1 MVGNYFLWIRQNRTK
16 RSTKR
21 GEKIMLTGNLLWV
34 LIGAILLGVAAGL
47 NGTFA
52 FLQKQSL
59 VGDAA
64 AHAALP
70 GIAIAYLVFQQK
82 DLPIL
87 MLGAAITSALAVYMI
102 QWIVGNSKLKADAA
116 IGFVLSVFFG
126 IGIVLLTIVNQS
138 GTGNQSGLND
148 FIFGKAATMAKSDLV
163 WLSSSALLIIL
174 MCLLFFK
181 EWKLMIFD
189 PVFAKGIGLPVER
202 LRVLLTALTVLT
214 IVTGIQAVGVILMA
228 AMLIIPAAA
237 ARFWSN
243 HLGIILVTS
252 AFFGALSGALGTL
265 ISSFRT
271 GLSTGPIIVLC
282 AASLFLISYFFAPTR
297 GFLSKSLKKKA
308 FKQKNV
314 VKEATNH
321 E

>member
-1 MVGNYFLWIRQNRTK
+1 
-16 RSTKR
+16 
-21 GEKIMLTGNLLWV
+21 MLTGNLLWV
-34 LIGAILLGVAAGL
+34 LAGAILLGIAAGL

-70 GIAIAYLVFQQK
+70 GIALAYLIFEKK

-87 MLGAAITSALAVYMI
+87 MLGAAITAALSVYLI
-102 QWIVGNSKLKADAA
+102 QWIVNHSKLKADAA
-116 IGFVLSVFFG
+116 IGLILSVFFG
-126 IGIVLLTIVNQS
+126 VGIVLITIVNQG

-148 FIFGKAATMAKSDLV
+148 FIFGKAATMAKSDLI
-163 WLSSSALLIIL
+163 WLSSSAILIIL
-174 MCLLFFK
+174 TCLLFFK

-189 PVFAKGIGLPVER
+189 PIFAKGIGLPVER
-202 LRVLLTALTVLT
+202 LRILLTALTVLT

-237 ARFWSN
+237 ARFWSS
-243 HLGIILVTS
+243 HLGIILLTS
-252 AFFGALSGALGTL
+252 AFFGALSGALGTM
-265 ISSFRT
+265 ISSLRT
-271 GLSTGPIIVLC
+271 GLSTGPIIVLV
-282 AASLFLISYFFAPTR
+282 AATLFILSYSFAPNRGLISK
-297 GFLSKSLKKKA
+297 LHKKRA
-308 FKQKNV
+308 FKRQRIVNEV
-314 VKEATNH
+314 TSH

>member
-1 MVGNYFLWIRQNRTK
+1 MI
-16 RSTKR
+16 
-21 GEKIMLTGNLLWV
+21 TGNLLWV
-34 LIGAILLGVAAGL
+34 LAGAILLGIAAGL

-70 GIAIAYLVFQQK
+70 GIAIAYLILQQK

-87 MLGAAITSALAVYMI
+87 MLGAAITSAIAVYTI
-102 QWIVGNSKLKADAA
+102 QWIVSQSKLKADAA
-116 IGFVLSVFFG
+116 IGLVLSVFFG
-126 IGIVLLTIVNQS
+126 IGIVLITLVNQS
-138 GTGNQSGLND
+138 GAGNQSGLND
-148 FIFGKAATMAKSDLV
+148 FIFGKAATLAKSDLI
-163 WLSSSALLIIL
+163 WLSGSAMLIIF

-202 LRVLLTALTVLT
+202 LRILLTALTVLT

-237 ARFWSN
+237 ARFWSS

-265 ISSFRT
+265 ISSLRT
-271 GLSTGPIIVLC
+271 GLSTGPIIVLS
-282 AASLFLISYFFAPTR
+282 ASLLFLISYFFAPTR
-297 GFLSKSLKKKA
+297 GLLSKSRKKKA
-308 FKQKNV
+308 FKQPTIAR
-314 VKEATNH
+314 EAMEN

>member
-1 MVGNYFLWIRQNRTK
+1 MI
-16 RSTKR
+16 
-21 GEKIMLTGNLLWV
+21 TGNLLWV
-34 LIGAILLGVAAGL
+34 LIGTILLGIAAGL

-70 GIAIAYLVFQQK
+70 GIAIAYLLFQSK
-82 DLPIL
+82 NLPLL
-87 MLGAAITSALAVYMI
+87 MLGAAVTATLAVYVI
-102 QWIVGNSKLKADAA
+102 QWIIQYSKLKADAA
-116 IGFVLSVFFG
+116 IGLVLSVFFG
-126 IGIVLLTIVNQS
+126 IGIVLITIVNQS
-138 GTGNQSGLND
+138 STGNQSGLND
-148 FIFGKAATMAKSDLV
+148 FIFGKAATMSKSDLI
-163 WLSSSALLIIL
+163 WLSGSAVLISS

-202 LRVLLTALTVLT
+202 LRSLLTALTVLT

-237 ARFWSN
+237 ARFWSS
-243 HLGIILVTS
+243 HLGVVLVTS
-252 AFFGALSGALGTL
+252 AFFGALSGALGTF
-265 ISSFRT
+265 ISSLKT

-282 AASLFLISYFFAPTR
+282 AASFFLLSYFFAPNR
-297 GFLSKSLKKKA
+297 GLVSKYRKKLA
-308 FKQKNV
+308 FKGSKIAQEV
-314 VKEATNH
+314 TSH

>member
-1 MVGNYFLWIRQNRTK
+1 
-16 RSTKR
+16 
-21 GEKIMLTGNLLWV
+21 MLSGNLLWV
-34 LIGAILLGVAAGL
+34 LTGAILLGVAAGL

-70 GIAIAYLVFQQK
+70 GIALAYLIFEKK

-87 MLGAAITSALAVYMI
+87 MIGAAITAALSVYMI
-102 QWIVGNSKLKADAA
+102 QWIVNHSKLKADAA
-116 IGFVLSVFFG
+116 IGLILSVFFG
-126 IGIVLLTIVNQS
+126 IGIVLITIVNQS

-148 FIFGKAATMAKSDLV
+148 FIFGKAATMAKSDLI
-163 WLSSSALLIIL
+163 WLSGSAILIIL

-189 PVFAKGIGLPVER
+189 PIFAKGIGLPVER
-202 LRVLLTALTVLT
+202 LRTLLTALTVLT

-237 ARFWSN
+237 ARFWSS

-252 AFFGALSGALGTL
+252 AFFGALSGALGTM
-265 ISSFRT
+265 ISSLRT
-271 GLSTGPIIVLC
+271 GLSTGPIIVLV
-282 AASLFLISYFFAPTR
+282 AAALFLISYFLAPTR
-297 GFLSKSLKKKA
+297 GLLSKIRKKRT
-308 FKQKNV
+308 FKRQRIAQEVTSN
-314 VKEATNH
+314 E
-321 E
+321 

>member
-1 MVGNYFLWIRQNRTK
+1 
-16 RSTKR
+16 
-21 GEKIMLTGNLLWV
+21 MLTGNLLWV
-34 LIGAILLGVAAGL
+34 LAGAILLGIAAGL

-70 GIAIAYLVFQQK
+70 GIALAYLIFEKK

-87 MLGAAITSALAVYMI
+87 MLGAAITAALSVYMI
-102 QWIVGNSKLKADAA
+102 QWIVSHSKLKADAA
-116 IGFVLSVFFG
+116 IGLILSVFFG
-126 IGIVLLTIVNQS
+126 IGIVLITIVNQS

-148 FIFGKAATMAKSDLV
+148 FIFGKAATMAKSDLI
-163 WLSSSALLIIL
+163 WLSSSAILIIL

-189 PVFAKGIGLPVER
+189 PIFAKGIGLPVER
-202 LRVLLTALTVLT
+202 LRILLTALTVLT

-237 ARFWSN
+237 ARFWSS

-252 AFFGALSGALGTL
+252 AFFVALSGALGTM
-265 ISSFRT
+265 ISSLRI
-271 GLSTGPIIVLC
+271 GLSTGPIIVLV
-282 AASLFLISYFFAPTR
+282 AATLFSLSYFFAPNR
-297 GFLSKSLKKKA
+297 GLISKLHKKRA
-308 FKQKNV
+308 FKRQRIVNEV
-314 VKEATNH
+314 TTH

>member
-1 MVGNYFLWIRQNRTK
+1 
-16 RSTKR
+16 
-21 GEKIMLTGNLLWV
+21 MLSGNLLWV
-34 LIGAILLGVAAGL
+34 LAGAILLGIAAGL

-52 FLQKQSL
+52 YLQKQSL

-70 GIAIAYLVFQQK
+70 GIALAYLIFEKK

-87 MLGAAITSALAVYMI
+87 MIGAAITATLSVYMI
-102 QWIVGNSKLKADAA
+102 QWIVNHSKLKADAA
-116 IGFVLSVFFG
+116 IGLILSVFFG

-148 FIFGKAATMAKSDLV
+148 FIFGKAATMAKSDLI
-163 WLSSSALLIIL
+163 WLSGSALLIIL

-189 PVFAKGIGLPVER
+189 PIFAKGTCLPIEC
-202 LRVLLTALTVLT
+202 LRILLTALTVLT

-237 ARFWSN
+237 ARFWSS
-243 HLGIILVTS
+243 HLGVILVTS
-252 AFFGALSGALGTL
+252 AFFGALSGALGTM
-265 ISSFRT
+265 ISSLRT
-271 GLSTGPIIVLC
+271 GLSTGPLIVLA

-297 GFLSKSLKKKA
+297 GLLSKLRKKRN
-308 FKQKNV
+308 FKQQRV
-314 VKEATNH
+314 AREVTNH

>member
-1 MVGNYFLWIRQNRTK
+1 
-16 RSTKR
+16 
-21 GEKIMLTGNLLWV
+21 MLSGNLLWV
-34 LIGAILLGVAAGL
+34 LAGAILLGIAAGL

-70 GIAIAYLVFQQK
+70 GIALAYLIFEKK

-87 MLGAAITSALAVYMI
+87 MIGAAITATLSVYMI
-102 QWIVGNSKLKADAA
+102 QWIVNHSKLKADAA
-116 IGFVLSVFFG
+116 IGLILSVFFG
-126 IGIVLLTIVNQS
+126 IGIVLITIVNQS

-148 FIFGKAATMAKSDLV
+148 FIFGKAATMAKSDLI
-163 WLSSSALLIIL
+163 WLSGSALLIIA

-189 PVFAKGIGLPVER
+189 PVFAKGIGLPIER
-202 LRVLLTALTVLT
+202 LRILLTALTVLT

-237 ARFWSN
+237 ARFWSS
-243 HLGIILVTS
+243 HLGVILVTS
-252 AFFGALSGALGTL
+252 AFFGALSGALGTM
-265 ISSFRT
+265 ISSLRT
-271 GLSTGPIIVLC
+271 GLSTGPIIVLA

-297 GFLSKSLKKKA
+297 GLLSKLRKKRI
-308 FKQKNV
+308 FKQQRV
-314 VKEATNH
+314 AREVTNH

>member
-1 MVGNYFLWIRQNRTK
+1 
-16 RSTKR
+16 
-21 GEKIMLTGNLLWV
+21 MLSGNLLWV
-34 LIGAILLGVAAGL
+34 LTGAILLGVAAGL

-70 GIAIAYLVFQQK
+70 GIALAYLIFEKK

-87 MLGAAITSALAVYMI
+87 MIGAAITAALSVYMI
-102 QWIVGNSKLKADAA
+102 QWIVNHSKLKADAA
-116 IGFVLSVFFG
+116 IGLILSVFFG
-126 IGIVLLTIVNQS
+126 IGIVLITIVNQS

-148 FIFGKAATMAKSDLV
+148 FIFGKAATMAKSDLI
-163 WLSSSALLIIL
+163 WLSGSAVLIIL

-189 PVFAKGIGLPVER
+189 PIFAKGIGLPVER
-202 LRVLLTALTVLT
+202 LRTLLTALTVLT

-237 ARFWSN
+237 ARFWSS
-243 HLGIILVTS
+243 HLAIILVTS
-252 AFFGALSGALGTL
+252 AFFGALSGALGTM
-265 ISSFRT
+265 ISSLRT
-271 GLSTGPIIVLC
+271 GLSTGPIIVLV
-282 AASLFLISYFFAPTR
+282 AAALFLISYFLAPTR
-297 GFLSKSLKKKA
+297 GLLSKIRKKRS
-308 FKQKNV
+308 FKRQRIAQEVTSN
-314 VKEATNH
+314 E
-321 E
+321 

>member
-1 MVGNYFLWIRQNRTK
+1 
-16 RSTKR
+16 
-21 GEKIMLTGNLLWV
+21 MLTGNLLWV
-34 LIGAILLGVAAGL
+34 LLGAILLGIAAGL

-70 GIAIAYLVFQQK
+70 GIALAYLIFQQK
-82 DLPIL
+82 ELPLL

-102 QWIVGNSKLKADAA
+102 QLIVSHSKLKADAA
-116 IGFVLSVFFG
+116 TGLVLSVFFG
-126 IGIVLLTIVNQS
+126 FGIVLITLVNQS
-138 GTGNQSGLND
+138 GSGNQSGLND

-163 WLSSSALLIIL
+163 WLSGSALLIIV

-202 LRVLLTALTVLT
+202 LRILLTALTVLT

-228 AMLIIPAAA
+228 AMLIVPAAA

-243 HLGIILVTS
+243 HLGIVLITS
-252 AFFGALSGALGTL
+252 ALFGALSGGLGTV
-265 ISSFRT
+265 ISSLRV
-271 GLSTGPIIVLC
+271 GLSTGPIIVLS
-282 AASLFLISYFFAPTR
+282 ASCLFLLSYFFAPSR
-297 GFLSKSLKKKA
+297 GLFSKLRKKKE
-308 FKQKNV
+308 FKQY
-314 VKEATNH
+314 KEMQEASWH

>member
-1 MVGNYFLWIRQNRTK
+1 
-16 RSTKR
+16 
-21 GEKIMLTGNLLWV
+21 MLTGNLLWV
-34 LIGAILLGVAAGL
+34 LAGAILLGIAAGL

-70 GIAIAYLVFQQK
+70 GIALAYLIFEKK

-87 MLGAAITSALAVYMI
+87 MLGAAITAALSVYMI
-102 QWIVGNSKLKADAA
+102 QWIVSHSKLKADAA
-116 IGFVLSVFFG
+116 IGLILSVFFG
-126 IGIVLLTIVNQS
+126 IGIVLITIVNQS

-148 FIFGKAATMAKSDLV
+148 FIFGKAATMAKSDLI
-163 WLSSSALLIIL
+163 WLSSSAILIIL

-189 PVFAKGIGLPVER
+189 PIFAKGIGLPVER
-202 LRVLLTALTVLT
+202 LRILLTALTVLT

-237 ARFWSN
+237 ARFWSS

-252 AFFGALSGALGTL
+252 AFFGALSGALGTM
-265 ISSFRT
+265 ISSLRI
-271 GLSTGPIIVLC
+271 GLSTGPIIVLV
-282 AASLFLISYFFAPTR
+282 AATLFSLSYFFAPNR
-297 GFLSKSLKKKA
+297 GLISKLHKKRA
-308 FKQKNV
+308 FKRQRIVNEV
-314 VKEATNH
+314 TTH

>member
-1 MVGNYFLWIRQNRTK
+1 MI
-16 RSTKR
+16 
-21 GEKIMLTGNLLWV
+21 TGNLLWV
-34 LIGAILLGVAAGL
+34 LVGTILLGIAAGL

-70 GIAIAYLVFQQK
+70 GIALSFLLFQAK
-82 DLPIL
+82 DLPLL
-87 MLGAAITSALAVYMI
+87 MLGAAITATLSVYVI
-102 QWIVGNSKLKADAA
+102 QWIIQYSKIKADAA
-116 IGFVLSVFFG
+116 IGLVLSVFFG
-126 IGIVLLTIVNQS
+126 IGIVLLTIVNHS
-138 GTGNQSGLND
+138 STGNQSGLND
-148 FIFGKAATMAKSDLV
+148 FIFGKAATMAKTDLI
-163 WLSSSALLIIL
+163 WLSGSACLIISL
-174 MCLLFFK
+174 CFLFFK

-189 PVFAKGIGLPVER
+189 PIFAKGIGMPVER
-202 LRVLLTALTVLT
+202 LRSILTALTVLT

-252 AFFGALSGALGTL
+252 AFFGGLSGALGTFV
-265 ISSFRT
+265 SSLKT

-282 AASLFLISYFFAPTR
+282 AASLFLLSYFFAPNR
-297 GFLSKSLKKKA
+297 GLISKYRKKLA
-308 FKQKNV
+308 FKQRKHTIEV
-314 VKEATNH
+314 TSH

>member
-1 MVGNYFLWIRQNRTK
+1 
-16 RSTKR
+16 
-21 GEKIMLTGNLLWV
+21 MLSGNLLWV
-34 LIGAILLGVAAGL
+34 LTGAILLGVAAGL

-70 GIAIAYLVFQQK
+70 GIALAYLIFEKK

-87 MLGAAITSALAVYMI
+87 MIGAAITAALSVYMI
-102 QWIVGNSKLKADAA
+102 QWIVNHSKLKADAA
-116 IGFVLSVFFG
+116 IGLILSVFFG
-126 IGIVLLTIVNQS
+126 IGIVLITIVNQS

-148 FIFGKAATMAKSDLV
+148 FIFGKAATMAKSDLI
-163 WLSSSALLIIL
+163 WLSGSAILIIL

-189 PVFAKGIGLPVER
+189 PIFAKGIGLPVER
-202 LRVLLTALTVLT
+202 LRTLLTALTVLT

-237 ARFWSN
+237 ARFWSS
-243 HLGIILVTS
+243 HLGTILVTS
-252 AFFGALSGALGTL
+252 AFFGALSGALGTM
-265 ISSFRT
+265 ISSLRT
-271 GLSTGPIIVLC
+271 GLSTGPIIVLV
-282 AASLFLISYFFAPTR
+282 AAALFLISYFLAPTR
-297 GFLSKSLKKKA
+297 GLLSKIRKKRT
-308 FKQKNV
+308 FKRQRIAQEVTSN
-314 VKEATNH
+314 E
-321 E
+321 

>member
-1 MVGNYFLWIRQNRTK
+1 
-16 RSTKR
+16 
-21 GEKIMLTGNLLWV
+21 MLSGNLLWV
-34 LIGAILLGVAAGL
+34 LTGAILLGVAAGL

-70 GIAIAYLVFQQK
+70 GIALAYLIFEKK

-87 MLGAAITSALAVYMI
+87 MIGAAITAALSVYMI
-102 QWIVGNSKLKADAA
+102 QWIVNHSKLKADAA
-116 IGFVLSVFFG
+116 IGLILSVFFG
-126 IGIVLLTIVNQS
+126 IGIVLITIVNQS

-148 FIFGKAATMAKSDLV
+148 FIFGKAATMAKSDLI
-163 WLSSSALLIIL
+163 WLSGSAVLIIL

-189 PVFAKGIGLPVER
+189 PIFAKGIGLPVER
-202 LRVLLTALTVLT
+202 LRTLLTALTVLT

-237 ARFWSN
+237 ARFWSS

-252 AFFGALSGALGTL
+252 AFFGALSGALGTM
-265 ISSFRT
+265 ISSIRT
-271 GLSTGPIIVLC
+271 GLSTGPIIVLV
-282 AASLFLISYFFAPTR
+282 AAALFLISYFLAPTR
-297 GFLSKSLKKKA
+297 GLLSKIRKKRS
-308 FKQKNV
+308 FKRQRIAQEVTSN
-314 VKEATNH
+314 E
-321 E
+321 

>member
-1 MVGNYFLWIRQNRTK
+1 
-16 RSTKR
+16 
-21 GEKIMLTGNLLWV
+21 MLSGNLLWV
-34 LIGAILLGVAAGL
+34 LTGAILLGVAAGL

-70 GIAIAYLVFQQK
+70 GIALAYLIFEKK

-87 MLGAAITSALAVYMI
+87 MIGAAITAALSVYMI
-102 QWIVGNSKLKADAA
+102 QWIVNHSKLKADAA
-116 IGFVLSVFFG
+116 IGLILSVFFG
-126 IGIVLLTIVNQS
+126 IGIVLITIVNQS

-148 FIFGKAATMAKSDLV
+148 FIFGKAATMAKSDLI
-163 WLSSSALLIIL
+163 WLSGSAVLIIL

-189 PVFAKGIGLPVER
+189 PIFAKGIGLPVER
-202 LRVLLTALTVLT
+202 LRTLLTALTVLT

-237 ARFWSN
+237 ARFWSS
-243 HLGIILVTS
+243 HLGIILVMS
-252 AFFGALSGALGTL
+252 AFFGALSGALGTM
-265 ISSFRT
+265 ISSIRT
-271 GLSTGPIIVLC
+271 GLSTGPIIVLV
-282 AASLFLISYFFAPTR
+282 AAALFLISYFLAPTR
-297 GFLSKSLKKKA
+297 GLLSKIRKKRS
-308 FKQKNV
+308 FKRQRIAQEVTSN
-314 VKEATNH
+314 E
-321 E
+321 

>member
-1 MVGNYFLWIRQNRTK
+1 MIF
-16 RSTKR
+16 
-21 GEKIMLTGNLLWV
+21 TGNLLWV
-34 LIGAILLGVAAGL
+34 LIGAILLGIAAGL

-70 GIAIAYLVFQQK
+70 GIALAYLILQQK

-87 MLGAAITSALAVYMI
+87 MLGAAITSTLAVYLI
-102 QWIVGNSKLKADAA
+102 QWIVSQSKLKADAS
-116 IGFVLSVFFG
+116 IGLVLSVFFG
-126 IGIVLLTIVNQS
+126 FGIVLITLVNQ
-138 GTGNQSGLND
+138 GAGGNQSGLND
-148 FIFGKAATMAKSDLV
+148 FIFGKAATMAKSDLI
-163 WLSSSALLIIL
+163 WLSGSALLIIL

-189 PVFAKGIGLPVER
+189 PVFAKGIGLPIER
-202 LRVLLTALTVLT
+202 LRILLTALTVLT

-237 ARFWSN
+237 SRFWSN
-243 HLGIILVTS
+243 HLGIMLVTS
-252 AFFGALSGALGTL
+252 AFFGALSGALGTT
-265 ISSFRT
+265 ISSLRV

-282 AASLFLISYFFAPTR
+282 ASSLFLLSYCFAPTR
-297 GFLSKSLKKKA
+297 GLLSKSRKKKA
-308 FKQKNV
+308 VKQRRLV
-314 VKEATNH
+314 QEATSH

>member
-1 MVGNYFLWIRQNRTK
+1 
-16 RSTKR
+16 
-21 GEKIMLTGNLLWV
+21 MLTGNLLWV
-34 LIGAILLGVAAGL
+34 LLGAMLLGIAAGL

-70 GIAIAYLVFQQK
+70 GIAIAYLVTQQK

-87 MLGAAITSALAVYMI
+87 MFGAAITSAVAVYMI
-102 QWIVGNSKLKADAA
+102 QWIVTQSKIKADAA
-116 IGFVLSVFFG
+116 IGLVLSVFFG
-126 IGIVLLTIVNQS
+126 VGIVLITLVNQS
-138 GTGNQSGLND
+138 GAGNQSGLND
-148 FIFGKAATMAKSDLV
+148 FIFGKAATMAKSDLI
-163 WLSSSALLIIL
+163 WLSGSALLIIL

-189 PVFAKGIGLPVER
+189 PVFAKGIGLPIER
-202 LRVLLTALTVLT
+202 LRILLTALTVLT

-237 ARFWSN
+237 ARFWSS
-243 HLGIILVTS
+243 HLGVILVTS
-252 AFFGALSGALGTL
+252 AFFGALSGAIGTM
-265 ISSFRT
+265 ISSLRT
-271 GLSTGPIIVLC
+271 GLSTGPIIVLS
-282 AASLFLISYFFAPTR
+282 AAMLFLISYIFAPNR
-297 GFLSKSLKKKA
+297 GLLAKAQKKKA
-308 FKQKNV
+308 FKQHSRTREV
-314 VKEATNH
+314 IHH

>member
-1 MVGNYFLWIRQNRTK
+1 MI
-16 RSTKR
+16 
-21 GEKIMLTGNLLWV
+21 TGNLLWV
-34 LIGAILLGVAAGL
+34 LAGAILLGIAAGL

-70 GIAIAYLVFQQK
+70 GISIAYLILQQK

-87 MLGAAITSALAVYMI
+87 MLGAAITSAIAVYTI
-102 QWIVGNSKLKADAA
+102 QWIVSQSKLKADAA
-116 IGFVLSVFFG
+116 IGLVLSVFFG
-126 IGIVLLTIVNQS
+126 IGIVLITLVNQS
-138 GTGNQSGLND
+138 GAGNQSGLND
-148 FIFGKAATMAKSDLV
+148 FIFGKAATMAKSDLL
-163 WLSSSALLIIL
+163 WLSGSAMLIIF

-202 LRVLLTALTVLT
+202 LRILLTALTVLT

-237 ARFWSN
+237 ARFWSS

-265 ISSFRT
+265 ISSLRT
-271 GLSTGPIIVLC
+271 GLSTGPIIVLS
-282 AASLFLISYFFAPTR
+282 ASLLFLISYFFAPTR
-297 GFLSKSLKKKA
+297 GLLSKSRKKKA
-308 FKQKNV
+308 FKQPTIAR
-314 VKEATNH
+314 EAMEH

>member
-1 MVGNYFLWIRQNRTK
+1 
-16 RSTKR
+16 
-21 GEKIMLTGNLLWV
+21 MLTGNLLWV
-34 LIGAILLGVAAGL
+34 LAGAILLGIAAGL

-70 GIAIAYLVFQQK
+70 GIALAYLIFEKK

-87 MLGAAITSALAVYMI
+87 MLGAAITAALSVYMI
-102 QWIVGNSKLKADAA
+102 QWFVSHSKLKADAA
-116 IGFVLSVFFG
+116 IGLVLSVFFG
-126 IGIVLLTIVNQS
+126 IGIVLITIVNQS

-148 FIFGKAATMAKSDLV
+148 FIFGKAATMAKSDLI
-163 WLSSSALLIIL
+163 WLSSSAILIIL

-189 PVFAKGIGLPVER
+189 PIFAKGIGLPVER
-202 LRVLLTALTVLT
+202 LRILLTALTVLT

-237 ARFWSN
+237 ARFWSS

-252 AFFGALSGALGTL
+252 AFFGALSGALGTM
-265 ISSFRT
+265 ISSLRT
-271 GLSTGPIIVLC
+271 GLSTGPIIVLV
-282 AASLFLISYFFAPTR
+282 AATLFSLSYFVAPNRGLISK
-297 GFLSKSLKKKA
+297 LHKKRA
-308 FKQKNV
+308 FKRQRIVNEV
-314 VKEATNH
+314 TTH

>member
-1 MVGNYFLWIRQNRTK
+1 
-16 RSTKR
+16 
-21 GEKIMLTGNLLWV
+21 MLTGNLLWV
-34 LIGAILLGVAAGL
+34 LAGAILLGIAAGL

-70 GIAIAYLVFQQK
+70 GIALAYLIFEKK

-87 MLGAAITSALAVYMI
+87 MLGAAITAALSVYLI
-102 QWIVGNSKLKADAA
+102 QWIVNHSKLKADAA
-116 IGFVLSVFFG
+116 IGLILSVFFG
-126 IGIVLLTIVNQS
+126 VGIVLITIVNQS
-138 GTGNQSGLND
+138 VTGNQSGLND
-148 FIFGKAATMAKSDLV
+148 FIFGKAATMAKSDLI
-163 WLSSSALLIIL
+163 WLSSSAILIIL

-189 PVFAKGIGLPVER
+189 PIFAKGIGLPVER
-202 LRVLLTALTVLT
+202 LRILLTALTVLT

-237 ARFWSN
+237 ARFWSS

-252 AFFGALSGALGTL
+252 AFFGALSGALGTMV
-265 ISSFRT
+265 SSLRT
-271 GLSTGPIIVLC
+271 GLSTGPIIVLV
-282 AASLFLISYFFAPTR
+282 AATLFLLSYFFAPTR
-297 GFLSKSLKKKA
+297 GLISKLHKKRT
-308 FKQKNV
+308 FKRRHIVNEV
-314 VKEATNH
+314 TSH

>member
-1 MVGNYFLWIRQNRTK
+1 
-16 RSTKR
+16 
-21 GEKIMLTGNLLWV
+21 MLTGNLLWV
-34 LIGAILLGVAAGL
+34 LAGAMLLGIAAGL
-47 NGTFA
+47 NGTFS

-70 GIAIAYLVFQQK
+70 GIAIAYLVTQQK

-87 MLGAAITSALAVYMI
+87 MLGAAITSALSVYLI
-102 QWIVGNSKLKADAA
+102 QWIVGQSKLKADAA
-116 IGFVLSVFFG
+116 IGLVLSVFFG
-126 IGIVLLTIVNQS
+126 IGIVLITLVNQS
-138 GTGNQSGLND
+138 GSGNQSGLND
-148 FIFGKAATMAKSDLV
+148 FIFGKAATMAKSDLI
-163 WLSSSALLIIL
+163 WLSGSTLLIIL

-202 LRVLLTALTVLT
+202 LRILLTALTVLT

-237 ARFWSN
+237 ARFWSS
-243 HLGIILVTS
+243 HLGLILVTS
-252 AFFGALSGALGTL
+252 AFFGALSGAVGTMT
-265 ISSFRT
+265 SSLRT
-271 GLSTGPIIVLC
+271 GLSTGPIIVLS
-282 AASLFLISYFFAPTR
+282 AAMLFLISYIFAPNR
-297 GFLSKSLKKKA
+297 GILSKAQKKKT
-308 FKQKNV
+308 FKQRSRAQ
-314 VKEATNH
+314 EAIHH

>member
-1 MVGNYFLWIRQNRTK
+1 
-16 RSTKR
+16 
-21 GEKIMLTGNLLWV
+21 MLTGNLLWV
-34 LIGAILLGVAAGL
+34 LAGAILLGIAAGL

-70 GIAIAYLVFQQK
+70 GIALAYLIFEKK

-87 MLGAAITSALAVYMI
+87 MLGAAITAALSVYMI
-102 QWIVGNSKLKADAA
+102 QWIVSHSKLKADAA
-116 IGFVLSVFFG
+116 IGLILSVFFG
-126 IGIVLLTIVNQS
+126 IGIVLITIVNQS

-148 FIFGKAATMAKSDLV
+148 FIFGKAATMAKSDLI
-163 WLSSSALLIIL
+163 WLSSSAILIIL

-189 PVFAKGIGLPVER
+189 PIFAKGIGLPVER
-202 LRVLLTALTVLT
+202 LRILLTALTVLT

-237 ARFWSN
+237 ARFWSS

-252 AFFGALSGALGTL
+252 AFFGALSGALGTM
-265 ISSFRT
+265 ISSLRT
-271 GLSTGPIIVLC
+271 GLSTGPIIVLV
-282 AASLFLISYFFAPTR
+282 AATLFSLSYFFAPTR
-297 GFLSKSLKKKA
+297 GLISKLHKKRT
-308 FKQKNV
+308 FKRQRIVNEV
-314 VKEATNH
+314 TSH

>member
-1 MVGNYFLWIRQNRTK
+1 
-16 RSTKR
+16 
-21 GEKIMLTGNLLWV
+21 MLTGNLLWV
-34 LIGAILLGVAAGL
+34 LAGAILLGIAAGL

-70 GIAIAYLVFQQK
+70 GIALAYLIFEKK

-87 MLGAAITSALAVYMI
+87 MLGAAITAALSVYMI
-102 QWIVGNSKLKADAA
+102 QWIVNHSKLKADAA
-116 IGFVLSVFFG
+116 IGLILSVFFG
-126 IGIVLLTIVNQS
+126 IGIVLITIVNQS

-148 FIFGKAATMAKSDLV
+148 FIFGKAATMAKSDLI
-163 WLSSSALLIIL
+163 WLSSSAILIIL

-189 PVFAKGIGLPVER
+189 PIFAKGIGLPVER
-202 LRVLLTALTVLT
+202 LRILLTALTVLT

-237 ARFWSN
+237 ARFWSS

-252 AFFGALSGALGTL
+252 AFFGALSGALGTM
-265 ISSFRT
+265 ISSLRT
-271 GLSTGPIIVLC
+271 GLSTGPIIVLV
-282 AASLFLISYFFAPTR
+282 AATLFLLSYFFAPTR
-297 GFLSKSLKKKA
+297 GLISKLHKKRT
-308 FKQKNV
+308 FKRQRIVNEV
-314 VKEATNH
+314 TSH